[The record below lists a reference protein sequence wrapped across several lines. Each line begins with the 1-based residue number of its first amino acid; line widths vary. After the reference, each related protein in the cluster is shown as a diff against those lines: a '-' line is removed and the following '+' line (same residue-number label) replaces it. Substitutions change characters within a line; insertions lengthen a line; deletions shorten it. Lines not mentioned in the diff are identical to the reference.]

1 MIPLKSHFQKKYKN
15 LSLKVLSLLLFLQT
29 VVLGGSFFLFKKVTN
44 STANLIAEATLKDSS
59 HILPDHLEKIK
70 NNVFDLKGVGY
81 ISDNGSKSFSGDLF
95 QSREGVVKSS
105 IFSHLIV
112 IKPNDSEHTFF
123 FSFSLKNFLLF
134 STLMTLCFLGALFIL
149 RAFYFEHSKQIQNE
163 VINPLA
169 KLIIG
174 VKKFSINRRTTFLK
188 VDSGIQEICE
198 LKDSFS
204 HLILQLNFSKM
215 QLSHANK
222 DLESKI
228 QDKTME
234 LTLAL
239 EQMKKYQKKIVAQ
252 EKLASLGGLSSGIAH
267 ELRNPINLIM
277 NSAIIVKEEV
287 DFLFKKNQKPRELS
301 IIKFCGIIEKNC
313 QKADRIIQ
321 AMSFHST
328 VNRKN
333 SETFNLSVCLRE
345 ALRFTQRTFH
355 CIHPNF
361 NIVIEDLMDEDIVY
375 CGHRDDLKKSFSNI
389 IENSFFSLT
398 EIFKNHNEFNGKI
411 RIHLKKMNGSLEL
424 TVWDNGP
431 GISSQNIERV
441 KEPFFTTRQ
450 AGMGTGLGLTQVND
464 IIQSLGGELNIN
476 SIEGQFTLVQ
486 ILVDDGLTDT
496 VKKVS

>member
-188 VDSGIQEICE
+188 VNSGIQEICE

-301 IIKFCGIIEKNC
+301 IIKFCGIIEK
-313 QKADRIIQ
+313 K
-321 AMSFHST
+321 
-328 VNRKN
+328 
-333 SETFNLSVCLRE
+333 LS
-345 ALRFTQRTFH
+345 
-355 CIHPNF
+355 
-361 NIVIEDLMDEDIVY
+361 
-375 CGHRDDLKKSFSNI
+375 KS
-389 IENSFFSLT
+389 
-398 EIFKNHNEFNGKI
+398 
-411 RIHLKKMNGSLEL
+411 
-424 TVWDNGP
+424 
-431 GISSQNIERV
+431 
-441 KEPFFTTRQ
+441 
-450 AGMGTGLGLTQVND
+450 
-464 IIQSLGGELNIN
+464 
-476 SIEGQFTLVQ
+476 
-486 ILVDDGLTDT
+486 
-496 VKKVS
+496 